1 MNGTV
6 NGAVNGGG
14 IRVQGLTKRFGKVH
28 ALQGVD
34 LEVRPGTVLGLL
46 GPNGAGKTTIVRIL
60 STLERPD
67 SGTASVGGHDV
78 VREPH
83 LVRRAIAVVGQYATV
98 DQGVS
103 GRENLYVVARL
114 LGLRPRAARARA
126 EELLELFGLGAMA
139 GRAAGGYSGGQR
151 RRLDLAASLIGR
163 PGILYLDE
171 PSTGL
176 DPHSRKE
183 LWDLIRGL
191 TDEGMTLLL
200 TTQHME
206 EAEAL
211 AGDVVVVD
219 RGLVVAAGT
228 PKELRSRIGGQ
239 MLHVRT
245 AATADLETAR
255 SALRAA
261 GLAPAGDGEDG
272 VLRMPLTRDDHLTA
286 ALRALAGA
294 DIVVTGFETRTPSLD
309 EAFLALTSVPRD
321 REDQ

>member
-1 MNGTV
+1 M
-6 NGAVNGGG
+6 NGGG
-14 IRVQGLTKRFGKVH
+14 IRVEALTKRFGKVH
-28 ALQGVD
+28 ALRGVD

-67 SGTASVGGHDV
+67 SGSAFVAGHDV
-78 VREPH
+78 VRHPH
-83 LVRRAIAVVGQYATV
+83 LVRKAIAVVGQYATV
-98 DQGVS
+98 DESIS
-103 GRENLYVVARL
+103 GRENLYLVARL
-114 LGLRPRAARARA
+114 LGLRPRQARARA
-126 EELLELFGLGAMA
+126 DEMLELFELGAVG
-139 GRAAGGYSGGQR
+139 GRSAGGYSGGLR

-183 LWDLIRGL
+183 LWDLIRGM
-191 TDEGMTLLL
+191 THEGMTLLL

-219 RGLVVAAGT
+219 GGRVVAAGT

-239 MLHVRT
+239 MLHVRL
-245 AATADLETAR
+245 AATTDLAAAR
-255 SALRAA
+255 AALRAA
-261 GLAPAGDGEDG
+261 DLTPVADAEEN
-272 VLRMPLTRDDHLTA
+272 VLRMTLTRDGDLTA
-286 ALRALAGA
+286 ALKALAGG

-309 EAFLALTSVPRD
+309 EAFLALTGAHGD
-321 REDQ
+321 EEDL